1 MVLFVYVDN
10 SNVWIEGG
18 HIKAAQLELA
28 TDPLDAARRLV
39 TPGWAYD
46 FGQRYALA
54 CPPGEQIGRSILFG
68 SVPRRTTRCVDGR
81 EPKASR

>member
-18 HIKAAQLELA
+18 HIQAVRLGLA
-28 TDPLDAARRLV
+28 TDPLDAARRRV
-39 TPGWAYD
+39 TPRWAYD
-46 FGQRYALA
+46 FGRLYGLA

-68 SVPRRTTRCVDGR
+68 RSRWTPAWRRSWWRTLTRT
-81 EPKASR
+81 